1 MKFILLKV
9 LSVIL
14 FVLWLLAT
22 IILGG
27 LAIISVIP
35 LIILIAF
42 PEIVICW
49 IILGGL
55 ILYHGGLFGEYK
67 PDWMREMGSSEGFED
82 LEDSD

>member
-1 MKFILLKV
+1 MKKTFAALLSGV
-9 LSVIL
+9 L

-27 LAIISVIP
+27 LAIVAVFP

-55 ILYHGGLFGEYK
+55 ILYFGGLFGEYQ
-67 PDWMREMGSSEGFED
+67 PEWLRSLQSPESLEGP
-82 LEDSD
+82 EDSD